1 MKAGDQFIQVFAGEG
16 PLERS
21 GRLFIAFLETQE
33 SVLQRSQRPEIVGRE
48 NLALH
53 DREINLDLIEPAGV
67 HRSVNGNNRGPAVL
81 EALDAPLAAM
91 RRAIVENPKDALG
104 RPIGLLTQHFRDQTV
119 ERFDAV
125 LPSTAAEHFG
135 PTDIPSCE
143 VDPGPLSLVFA
154 LHPGGFPGAGRKRA
168 VQSVTGLNAGLFIGG
183 EHVIP
188 GSQGLSLPEALLEIE
203 DRASFFHEQRIA
215 RKNPGSIAPRTDGI
229 FAEPTPNR
237 GPADFRHPSLLED
250 FLPDVGEGEARQR
263 QPQSMRQFTS
273 ESLYLNDD
281 GGGKSGPC
289 ARREVH
295 PRGRADGPGKIS
307 CAIC

>member
-1 MKAGDQFIQVFAGEG
+1 MKAGHEFIQVFGGEG

-21 GRLFIAFLETQE
+21 GRLFIALLETQE
-33 SVLQRSQRPEIVGRE
+33 SVLQLSQREEIVGCE

-67 HRSVNGNNRGPAVL
+67 HRSVDGNYRGPAVL

-104 RPIGLLTQHFRDQTV
+104 RPIGLLTHHFPDQTV

-143 VDPGPLSLVFA
+143 VDPGPFPLVFA
-154 LHPGGFPGAGRKRA
+154 FYPGGFPWAGREGA
-168 VQSVTGLNAGLFIGG
+168 MESATGLNAGLFVGG
-183 EHVIP
+183 EHIIP
-188 GSQGLSLPEALLEIE
+188 GPQGLSLPEALIEIE
-203 DRASFFHEQRIA
+203 DGTGLFDKQGIT
-215 RKNPGSIAPRTDGI
+215 RKNPGSIPPRTDGI
-229 FAEPTPNR
+229 FAEPAPNR
-237 GPADFRHPSLLED
+237 RPADFRHPSLFED

-273 ESLYLNDD
+273 ESLYLNDN

-289 ARREVH
+289 ARREVQCLES
-295 PRGRADGPGKIS
+295 G
-307 CAIC
+307 